1 MQTITSHL
9 WFDKEAREAAELYTS
24 IFKNS
29 EIKNEATLHNTPS
42 GTVDLI
48 AIELFGQEFRL
59 INAGPLFKFTPAV
72 SFLVACDTK
81 DEVDALWNEL
91 SKRGSAPMEL

>member
-1 MQTITSHL
+1 LTKKLKRQPSSTHPFSRIQRSRIT
-9 WFDKEAREAAELYTS
+9 
-24 IFKNS
+24 
-29 EIKNEATLHNTPS
+29 ATLHNTPS
-42 GTVDLI
+42 GTVDLLTM
-48 AIELFGQEFRL
+48 ELLGTEFRL

-91 SKRGSAPMEL
+91 SKGGSAFLELGEYPY